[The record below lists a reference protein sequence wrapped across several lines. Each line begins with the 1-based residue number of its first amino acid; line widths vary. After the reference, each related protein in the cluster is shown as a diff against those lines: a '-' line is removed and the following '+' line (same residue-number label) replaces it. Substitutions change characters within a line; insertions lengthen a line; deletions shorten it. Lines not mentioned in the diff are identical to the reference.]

1 MDTKS
6 LQKNKQPKKMKT
18 AKDKHEVFVLPPD
31 LLKKLGISI
40 GNINVNQVNSS
51 TPAIE
56 LPSNEN
62 INNGYLENIPNQ
74 NCSQM
79 PSDNSILETATL
91 MKKSVFLSPTF
102 VPTIANG
109 IPEEIKI
116 TNKSFVPETVTET
129 NLPGPEPVSSIEVL
143 NVSDDITEECLRGDS
158 ANLQFDISF
167 NGVPT
172 SLNGHEM
179 EIEENMNVILED
191 HIAQVA
197 NGDINSFIDDQSF
210 EINSDIELTV
220 NSTDTDPNPMS
231 NGEKPIQNT
240 SKINIISEE
249 TIPLSKLRELKS
261 LKLCNV
267 KNLTPITVQSIIETK
282 TNHEISKSEEQMNVP
297 IITVPL
303 EIKNIKPSLD
313 LEENVE
319 NIQTE
324 ATIFK
329 ITENT
334 PVVIE
339 ETIKHT
345 NNKSVTKESC
355 NIKKIHSDKN
365 NSSVVKD
372 ESNVSDINKSDNL
385 SDSQSNLNT
394 VTKTVTKEI
403 DKNENIFQN
412 CNGKTDENE
421 DSNLDCTVKPDIVEN
436 HKELD
441 TVGTHSTEQTIIEQK
456 HGMEPKVMSK
466 SKSAVKK
473 DSKQSDTEPE
483 DEKSEH
489 LELASILN
497 ATKTLANNNAEI
509 KVDKVKEIAAYLKKF
524 SHIYTDKN
532 KSKKALQNVP
542 NTKKTI
548 NLKTNTTE
556 SKLSIQG
563 VEKPGGSKKDKE
575 HTGECKVV
583 KTYARQIL
591 PKRSNKS
598 TPKLHCHAKQD
609 VMVDQELDA
618 VNVATSN
625 KIQEFCLCYDFGRL
639 AYYDSDNSYEHI
651 HFKNNNSANCELAT
665 IFSIYSDEPVVNRDR
680 DEVDE
685 EDKTEENVDISVCW
699 NLFENEFCENINDS
713 EAGPLLVDDCVV
725 DDASPSDIQVSPVNN
740 TVPDTND
747 GTVSEI
753 QPEVQIVNN
762 SDIILDTNDHDM
774 VEAETKKCNSVIDVG
789 KPLSANVQDSSSSA
803 DSGHTSTNPGSPRSN
818 VMPTAPQTEPGS
830 SEISNIM
837 PQTSNHDESNKE
849 VQKTTAKEAKVA
861 AAKPAEKNSR
871 KRSFLGKDKGEPSSK
886 KNIKCA
892 ICEDLFSHAE
902 WDDHVANEH
911 DLIAWKVGSR
921 IYLDDRDLV
930 RKLKE
935 KLKADGKLVC
945 SLCGMTTNR
954 FNRFNDHVKYCI
966 QKKMSG
972 ESEKV
977 EKPTRKSRAP
987 VEENVTCG
995 VCDKTMSSDMWY
1007 GHIGRDH
1014 NYLAWQKGDTP
1025 LDLSNESAVW
1035 EHLQNIIRTKGT
1047 LTCSKCGLNRSRV
1060 KLFLAHV
1067 KTCDGT
1073 KHLLDSGISTDLNAS
1088 VSDDAAL
1095 GQSGQKGIVKCGV
1108 CQAEMVNSA
1117 WMDHISKKHNY
1128 LAWPQGQTPMD
1139 FGDEEVVWN
1148 HLQQFVRR
1156 YGGLTCHKC
1165 GIVRKRVKLYL
1176 SHIEEC
1182 DGSEN
1187 SQADIS
1193 FANESLNTTT
1203 QSQSA
1208 EDWYEVPVVQEER
1221 KVIKCGVCNEEVTIV
1236 DWLHHIGKEHNH
1248 LAWKEG
1254 CKPVNLDDESA
1265 VKMHLLEIS
1274 RQNNGLKCYKC
1285 EKKIKYPKVYLQHIK
1300 ECNGGVNTSVS
1311 ENVNVSWIE
1320 DFNKKDVKDEIL
1332 TCGVCAAKVEGSEWI
1347 SHIETLHQY
1356 LAWVEGQ
1363 PPIDLNNQTAVQRH
1377 LYDMTK
1383 VLGGLVCNKC
1393 GLKRKYVKSFQEHI
1407 ATCDGRRKLTDVS
1420 LELMS
1425 KEIIECGV
1433 CGKTMPPK
1441 EWKTHSMGE
1450 HYNIAWVVGD
1460 PPIEINNPYAVES
1473 YLKEYQFAHH
1483 KLICKVCGISRVSYV
1498 GFYAHII
1505 VCGKSEKETEIYKS
1519 MCEICNNKY
1528 LRIYKS
1534 QHMTMHKEKELAIER
1549 RILAEKEKEL
1559 KKEEELK
1566 DDVIQ
1571 PGRRKAAEKA
1581 KTVIEKYKN
1590 SLHHG
1595 SHRCTK
1601 CRFSTDVEKE
1611 LLDHVCVEK
1620 WDDGSDSDV
1629 SVKLEMCSED
1639 ETESE
1644 TDTEVD
1650 SNVSDEE
1657 QEAREEF
1664 MIKKKKHSDSHAAKI
1679 IRLPYQVKNISVYMK
1694 RSTEEFIDRY
1704 LTDEIL
1710 FPMWHNCL
1718 LEEVPESEIVNYMPP
1733 LEESCKVRF
1742 DDTHDWT
1749 TFKRFEAQSTKDLLV
1764 MFVGASIQAIS
1775 WAPSNP
1781 DTEIACNQ
1789 SQFLAVAI
1797 HRGPDAPRHVWDT
1810 TPVEPGLVQIWDCGN
1825 LISSTPR
1832 LALGITHDFG
1842 TVWAIDW
1849 CPSGVRDML
1858 EDLPNTNNMP
1868 RLGLLAAACSNGTAY
1883 IFAVPYPSTVTEKEQ
1898 PFYKLKPVVEL
1909 RLTNGNRRVYQAT
1922 AIKWSMQKGHSQVVV
1937 GYADGTTAYY
1947 DLNSDSPLLRSM
1959 ENDVTI
1965 FYPFHDERAQNSSIE
1980 DVALYPGGAGC
1991 VRGAG
1996 AVCAGSV
2003 SGAGGGALQSHVA
2016 ALRLLYPP
2024 HWPAALLAGDDCLV
2038 NQSINELEWWG
2049 GGRRLG
2055 GSSRA
2060 AGCQWCG
2067 RVVSAAPPLLKLLRM
2082 HPCFPDVHKQVV
2094 GKFQMIPLG
2103 NKRKRQTDDLSLV
2116 VEPLTYSES
2125 AKKYG
2130 LEFQQ
2135 VTTRD
2140 RSAQQK
2146 LTSLPREAF
2155 PERFPLSD
2163 VAAMAFCPILKQH
2176 QKLAVAMHVGFI
2188 IIMNV

>member
-575 HTGECKVV
+575 HT
-583 KTYARQIL
+583 
-591 PKRSNKS
+591 
-598 TPKLHCHAKQD
+598 
-609 VMVDQELDA
+609 
-618 VNVATSN
+618 
-625 KIQEFCLCYDFGRL
+625 
-639 AYYDSDNSYEHI
+639 
-651 HFKNNNSANCELAT
+651 
-665 IFSIYSDEPVVNRDR
+665 
-680 DEVDE
+680 
-685 EDKTEENVDISVCW
+685 
-699 NLFENEFCENINDS
+699 
-713 EAGPLLVDDCVV
+713 
-725 DDASPSDIQVSPVNN
+725 
-740 TVPDTND
+740 
-747 GTVSEI
+747 
-753 QPEVQIVNN
+753 
-762 SDIILDTNDHDM
+762 DTNDHDM